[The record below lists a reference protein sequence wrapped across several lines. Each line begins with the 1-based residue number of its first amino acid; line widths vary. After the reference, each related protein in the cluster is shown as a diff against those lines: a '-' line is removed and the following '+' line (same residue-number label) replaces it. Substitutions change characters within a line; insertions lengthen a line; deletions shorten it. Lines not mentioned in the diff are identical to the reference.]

1 MGMKVIEIDKK
12 REELIEIAKKY
23 TWFNT
28 GHEQSVYEEPGKISV
43 SQSGNYFTDIFGN
56 TYLEAL
62 GGFAGCTLGR
72 SNSYIIEA
80 MVEESLTCTYEP
92 TDEVETV
99 PAVEAIPESTRPVM
113 RKVCPPSVLG
123 SVLDS
128 FVAENDGTVV

>member
-23 TWFNT
+23 TWFNN

-43 SQSGNYFTDIFGN
+43 SQSGNYFTDILGN

-80 MVEESLTCTYEP
+80 MVEELKVNPIVISGGGATP
-92 TDEVETV
+92 KANFIVE
-99 PAVEAIPESTRPVM
+99 
-113 RKVCPPSVLG
+113 K
-123 SVLDS
+123 DS
-128 FVAENDGTVV
+128 